1 MKIGNAEFIS
11 FVTRYSLFVTR
22 PPEIVMEKRQND
34 KRKFRLLMKESAS
47 DGKCRP
53 LSKGFRLSVPLI

>member
-1 MKIGNAEFIS
+1 MEIGNVEFIS
-11 FVTRYSLFVTR
+11 FVTRYSLFVPR

-34 KRKFRLLMKESAS
+34 IRKFRLLMKESAS

-53 LSKGFRLSVPLI
+53 LSKGFRLSIPLI